1 MIFKRRRKT
10 DPGTAIEAFWT
21 WWATA
26 RPRAERLIAG
36 DSDDALVHDLSQAV
50 SAIHPELQWEFTA
63 GSSSENLLVVSA
75 AGDPELRALAER
87 WRRAGPAPDGVFG
100 YASARQG
107 SPDAL
112 EGRLSIAGH
121 ELELAELRFTAEED
135 EDLDCVHVGV
145 WHPAFPSMPDG
156 ARDQVAFLSLDWLLG
171 EDVVE
176 VWVGRIQAL
185 PVAGAPLTGAR
196 LAALVTELIP
206 DEPRW
211 RTMSGEIDGKPVIAL
226 AQTHLSPARWPGYDL
241 HIRLD
246 VPYRARDEHGFPDQ
260 PTLDAL
266 YALEDH
272 VSAHADGAVVVA
284 HETSDGVRSTH
295 LYADRP
301 AATHALEPLIAGWQ
315 DGRVRMTVT
324 PDPRWEQVA
333 HLEP

>member
-1 MIFKRRRKT
+1 MIFKRRRKP
-10 DPGTAIEAFWT
+10 DPGAAIDAFWT

-26 RPRAERLIAG
+26 RPRAERLIDG
-36 DSDDALVHDLSQAV
+36 GSDDRLVDEISEAV

-63 GSSSENLLVVSA
+63 GSSSAHLLVVSA

-87 WRRAGPAPDGVFG
+87 WRRAGPAPDGTFG

-107 SPDAL
+107 NRDAL
-112 EGRLSIAGH
+112 DGTLSIAGH
-121 ELELAELRFTAEED
+121 QLELADLRFSPEED
-135 EDLDCVHVGV
+135 EDLDCLHVNV
-145 WHPAFPSMPDG
+145 WHPVFPSMPEG

-176 VWVGRIQAL
+176 VWIGRIEAT
-185 PVAGAPLTGAR
+185 PRPGGLTGAQ
-196 LAALVTELIP
+196 LAVEVAALIP

-211 RTMSGEIDGKPVIAL
+211 RTMSGELGGKPIIAL

-246 VPYRARDEHGFPDQ
+246 VPYRSRDEHGFPDQ

-284 HETSDGVRSTH
+284 HETSDGVRTTH

-301 AATHALEPLIAGWQ
+301 AATHALEPLIASWQ

>member
-10 DPGTAIEAFWT
+10 DPAAAIDAFWT

-26 RPRAERLIAG
+26 RPRAERLISG
-36 DSDDALVHDLSQAV
+36 DADDRLVEELGAAV

-63 GSSSENLLVVSA
+63 GTSSAHLLVVSA
-75 AGDPELRALAER
+75 AGDPELRSLAER
-87 WRRAGPAPDGVFG
+87 WRRAGPAPDGTFG

-107 SPDAL
+107 SLNAL
-112 EGRLSIAGH
+112 EGQLSIAGH
-121 ELELAELRFTAEED
+121 ELDLADLRFTAEDD

-145 WHPAFPSMPDG
+145 WHPLFGSMPED
-156 ARDQVAFLSLDWLLG
+156 ARGQVAFLSLDWLLG

-176 VWVGRIQAL
+176 VWVGRIEAL
-185 PVAGAPLTGAR
+185 TLPGASLTGAGLTQR
-196 LAALVTELIP
+196 VTALIP

-211 RTMSGEIDGKPVIAL
+211 RTMSGELDGKPIVAL

-246 VPYRARDEHGFPDQ
+246 VPYRSRDENGFPDEE
-260 PTLDAL
+260 TLSAL

-272 VSAHADGAVVVA
+272 ITTHADGAVVVA
-284 HETSDGVRSTH
+284 HETSGGVRSTH

-301 AATHALEPLIAGWQ
+301 AASHALEPLIVGWQ